1 MYMTNN
7 LSCICHKCRD
17 NLLLLTYQFLA
28 DGSWA
33 IARYLPDFAESE
45 HSVTVLVKV
54 SKEYMNSIIS
64 VK

>member
-1 MYMTNN
+1 M
-7 LSCICHKCRD
+7 
-17 NLLLLTYQFLA
+17 LLLSYQFLA

-45 HSVTVLVKV
+45 HSITVLVKV
-54 SKEYMNSIIS
+54 SKEYMNNIIS